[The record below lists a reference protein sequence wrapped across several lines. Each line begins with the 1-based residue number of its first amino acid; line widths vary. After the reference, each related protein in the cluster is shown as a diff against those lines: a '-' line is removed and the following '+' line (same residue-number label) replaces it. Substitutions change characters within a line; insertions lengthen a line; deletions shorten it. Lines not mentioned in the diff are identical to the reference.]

1 MCAFRWRPWS
11 SLVLLLLTACAGVV
25 AATPPTQPLTLD
37 QIMADPD
44 WIGAKVETIWW
55 SWNHQE
61 AYYTQK
67 RAGSQIRDIIAV
79 NVPGTGRAPDSRV
92 LTGAERADMDGAH
105 PVFNPSHTQMAFI
118 RNGDVFVRDLDTGA
132 LTQLTR
138 TEAEQTDLQW
148 GQGGLVWN
156 SPQGWFRWSAHNGIV
171 TQAALLMVEDAPD
184 AVPEPDLL
192 RETQLRLFDTLRLER
207 ERRDKRREQETR
219 WRRED
224 PTRSPPPVYMGKTVS
239 IEASALSPDGR
250 WLLVVT
256 APKPAET
263 GQAGQMPRYVTESG
277 YEDTEKVRTRVGRN
291 APPGQRLWL
300 VDMHDGIP
308 RPLALDGLPGIDKDP
323 LSALRRSAGLPALSG
338 PRPVRIEARGA
349 ASIVWNDTSTAV
361 ALMLHSVDN
370 KDRWLVS
377 INPQSARV
385 HSEHRLSDPGWI
397 NWDYNEFG
405 WLRGTQQLWFLSE
418 HSGYSHLYVTAEKGR
433 VRALTQGAWEVSAPV
448 QAQGNFLFL
457 CNRAGPGAY
466 EVCQV
471 PAAGGEVR
479 ELTAAGGGIE
489 AFVPSPDGAQ
499 LLVRYSAS
507 YLPPQLALV
516 GTQGQLQPLTDTR
529 SDAYRQYDWLVPE
542 YVEIPSRHGAGSI
555 AGKYYGPQVL
565 EPGRRYPIVLFVH
578 GAGYLQ
584 NVTRQYPNYFREQ
597 MFHNLLVQ
605 RGYIVL
611 DLDYRG
617 SKGYGRD
624 WRTAI
629 YRQMGHPELEDYL
642 DGIEWL
648 VAEKQGAREKVGIY
662 GGSYGGFMTFM
673 ALFREPGAFKAGA
686 ALRPVADWRHYN
698 HSYTSNILNTP
709 DIDPEAYLKSSPI
722 EYAHGLQGHLLIAHG
737 MIDDNVFYQDS
748 VLLAQRLIEL
758 RKDQWEMASYP
769 LERHGYVHAD
779 SWYDQYRR
787 VLELFERTL
796 KQ

>member
-1 MCAFRWRPWS
+1 
-11 SLVLLLLTACAGVV
+11 
-25 AATPPTQPLTLD
+25 
-37 QIMADPD
+37 MADPD
-44 WIGAKVETIWW
+44 WIGPRVENVWW
-55 SWNHQE
+55 SWDQRE

-67 RAGSQIRDIIAV
+67 REGSQIRDIIAV
-79 NVPGTGRAPDSRV
+79 DVSGAGAAARSRV
-92 LTGAERADMDGAH
+92 LDGAGRAGIDGAH
-105 PVFNPSHTQMAFI
+105 PVFNPQRTQMAFI
-118 RNGDVFVRDLDTGA
+118 RNGDVFVRDLGDGR

-138 TEAEQTDLQW
+138 THAEEADLQW

-156 SPQGWFRWSAHNGIV
+156 SPQGWFRWVPQTGVI
-171 TQAALLMVEDAPD
+171 TQAATLLAEDALD
-184 AVPEPDLL
+184 AAPEHDLL
-192 RETQLRLFDTLRLER
+192 RESQLRLFDTLRRER
-207 ERRDKRREQETR
+207 ERRDDHREQETR

-224 PTRSPPPVYMGKTVS
+224 PTRSPPPVYLGKDVS
-239 IEASALSPDGR
+239 IKASALSPDGR
-250 WLLVVT
+250 WVVVVT
-256 APKPAET
+256 EPKSANT

-291 APPGQRLWL
+291 PPPGQRLWL
-300 VDMHDGIP
+300 VDMHDGLP
-308 RPLALDGLPGIDKDP
+308 RPLSLDGLAGIDKDP
-323 LSALRRSAGLPALSG
+323 LATLRRRAGQPALSG
-338 PRPVRIEARGA
+338 SRPLRIESRGA
-349 ASIVWNDTSTAV
+349 AAMAWNDASTAV

-377 INPQSARV
+377 IDPVTARV
-385 HSEHRLSDPGWI
+385 RTEHRLSDPGWI

-405 WLRGTQQLWFLSE
+405 WLPGTGQLWLISE
-418 HSGYSHLYVTAEKGR
+418 HSGYSHLYVTGEKGR
-433 VRALTQGAWEVSAPV
+433 VRALTQGAWEVSSPV
-448 QAQGNFLFL
+448 FAQDRFLFL
-457 CNRAGPGAY
+457 CNRAEPGAY

-471 PAAGGEVR
+471 PAAGGQVR
-479 ELTAAGGGIE
+479 ELTSANGGIE
-489 AFVPSPDGAQ
+489 AFTLSPDGTQ

-507 YLPPQLALV
+507 YLPPQLAQV
-516 GTQGQLQPLTDTR
+516 ATDGRLQPLTDTR
-529 SDAYRQYDWLVPE
+529 SDAYRALEWIAPE
-542 YVEIPSRHGAGSI
+542 YVEIPSGHGAGHI
-555 AGKYYGPQVL
+555 RGKYYGPAVL
-565 EPGRRYPIVLFVH
+565 EPGRRYPLVLFVH

-584 NVTRQYPNYFREQ
+584 NVVRQYPNYFREQ

-605 RGYIVL
+605 KGYLVL

-648 VAEKQGAREKVGIY
+648 VAEKQGARESVGIY
-662 GGSYGGFMTFM
+662 GGSYGGFMAFM
-673 ALFREPGAFKAGA
+673 ALFRAPDVFKAGA

-722 EYAHGLQGHLLIAHG
+722 EYAAGLQGHLLIAHG

-758 RKDQWEMASYP
+758 RKDKWEMASYP
-769 LERHGYVHAD
+769 LERHGYVYAD

-787 VLELFERTL
+787 ILELFERTL
-796 KQ
+796 K

>member
-1 MCAFRWRPWS
+1 
-11 SLVLLLLTACAGVV
+11 V
-25 AATPPTQPLTLD
+25 AATPPVQPLTLD

-79 NVPGTGRAPDSRV
+79 NVPGTGRAPDSHV

-171 TQAALLMVEDAPD
+171 TQAALLMAEDAPD

-256 APKPAET
+256 APKPAST

-291 APPGQRLWL
+291 APAGQRLWL

-308 RPLALDGLPGIDKDP
+308 RPLVLDGLPGIDKDP
-323 LSALRRSAGLPALSG
+323 LSALRRRASQPAPKG

-349 ASIVWNDTSTAV
+349 ASMAWNDTSTAV
-361 ALMLHSVDN
+361 ALMLHAVDN

-377 INPQSARV
+377 IDPASARV

-405 WLRGTQQLWFLSE
+405 WLPGTQQLWFLSE
-418 HSGYSHLYVTAEKGR
+418 HSGYSHLYVTAEKDR

-448 QAQGNFLFL
+448 LAQGNFLFL

-529 SDAYRQYDWLVPE
+529 SDAYRQYDWLAPE

-648 VAEKQGAREKVGIY
+648 VQHRQGEREKVGIY

-796 KQ
+796 KP